1 MRRIPLL
8 SNWKIDAFDIETVS
22 KEFFLK
28 YRDLFIRTKVELDK
42 FVANDAKVRAD
53 FEAKGVDTVNFAKK
67 LLGQIVFL
75 YFLQKKGWFG
85 VERDAEWGA
94 GSKKFLR
101 QLFEGKHCKYK
112 NFFNDILEP
121 LFYDELSRDR
131 SDIDHWNDRFK
142 CKIPFLNGGLFDPI
156 GNYSWYKTDIL
167 LPNDLFSNKI
177 KTKEGDVGN
186 GILDVFDRYNFT
198 VKEDEPLEKEVAI
211 DPELLGKTYEK
222 FNAIRPDNFE
232 EYKAALKSGQRGAEN
247 KFNKKFGV
255 YYTPRE
261 IVHYMCQQSL
271 INYLHTELNK
281 GTASY
286 QQIGQS
292 QTSAFGNE
300 AKKGQL
306 DLTIEHR
313 SNPKI
318 SKEDIETL
326 IKFGEQVGENEAA
339 VLLKNQNIA
348 AGKQQTTTLSSK
360 LSESI
365 RENANRI
372 DDALANITVC
382 DAAIGSGAF
391 PVGMMHEIVK
401 TRNLLRK
408 IMQPSSVT
416 QASSQSHSLEKYEH
430 EHGQDARDTYKFKRE
445 CIEKSLYGV
454 DIDPG
459 AVEIAKLRLWLSLVV
474 DEEDIRNIKP
484 LPNLDYKIVCGNS
497 LLGYPYTPRGLE
509 KVEILKNKLSSLKKN

>member
-1 MRRIPLL
+1 
-8 SNWKIDAFDIETVS
+8 
-22 KEFFLK
+22 
-28 YRDLFIRTKVELDK
+28 
-42 FVANDAKVRAD
+42 
-53 FEAKGVDTVNFAKK
+53 
-67 LLGQIVFL
+67 
-75 YFLQKKGWFG
+75 
-85 VERDAEWGA
+85 
-94 GSKKFLR
+94 
-101 QLFEGKHCKYK
+101 
-112 NFFNDILEP
+112 
-121 LFYDELSRDR
+121 
-131 SDIDHWNDRFK
+131 
-142 CKIPFLNGGLFDPI
+142 
-156 GNYSWYKTDIL
+156 
-167 LPNDLFSNKI
+167 
-177 KTKEGDVGN
+177 
-186 GILDVFDRYNFT
+186 
-198 VKEDEPLEKEVAI
+198 
-211 DPELLGKTYEK
+211 
-222 FNAIRPDNFE
+222 
-232 EYKAALKSGQRGAEN
+232 
-247 KFNKKFGV
+247 
-255 YYTPRE
+255 
-261 IVHYMCQQSL
+261 MCQQSL

-382 DAAIGSGAF
+382 DPAIGSGAF

-416 QASSQSHSLEKYEH
+416 QAASQSHSLEKYEH

-509 KVEILKNKLSSLKKN
+509 KVEILKNQFINEARPTEKNALRVQINNAIFSLFKNTKKSLGYKVNFDFKVNFSEVFHNKMKGFNVVIGNPPYGILNKRQNKEKSIVISKEELSFFKNGTYYAPGLRWNVKYF